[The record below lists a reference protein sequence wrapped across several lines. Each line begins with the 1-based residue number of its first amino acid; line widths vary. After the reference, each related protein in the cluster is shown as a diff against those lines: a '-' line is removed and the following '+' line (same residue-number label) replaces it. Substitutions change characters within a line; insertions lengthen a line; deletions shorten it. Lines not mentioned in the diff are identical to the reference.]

1 MAPVLVFLLQI
12 IFGGK
17 IMENRKTKIAG
28 IIAAGVILVLIATIT
43 IVISRKDSQIRQLNS
58 EATNLGNSI
67 VERDSMLND
76 LFSSLNEIENTL
88 NTIKDKREQLQI
100 VGKEGTVGMKESIL
114 SDIKMLDDML
124 DKSTKKV
131 SELSKKLRDSGVQIA
146 SLNNRLADVTEELRL
161 QTAQTEQL
169 KREVEDRDIRIAS
182 LNGQVDQLSSEVDKR
197 DKSIAQKSEVISK
210 QDRELNKGYLAYGT
224 YKQLKSDGILEREGG
239 FLGLGRNKSI
249 KGKIDPDK
257 FMKLDIRETREIPL
271 YTKKVKMIT
280 EHPDSSFTFKV
291 ENGLVTYLEIDNP
304 EEFWKLSKYAVI
316 ETR

>member
-1 MAPVLVFLLQI
+1 
-12 IFGGK
+12 
-17 IMENRKTKIAG
+17 
-28 IIAAGVILVLIATIT
+28 
-43 IVISRKDSQIRQLNS
+43 LNS
-58 EATNLGNSI
+58 EANNLGNSI

-100 VGKEGTVGMKESIL
+100 VGKEGSVGMKESIL
-114 SDIKMLDDML
+114 SDIKMLDALL
-124 DKSTKKV
+124 DKSTQKV
-131 SELSKKLRDSGVQIA
+131 SELNKKLRDSGVQIA
-146 SLNNRLADVTEELRL
+146 SLNKRLALLTEELNQ

-169 KREVEDRDIRIAS
+169 KQELSVRETRIAS
-182 LNGQVDQLSSEVDKR
+182 LNGKVDQLSSEVEKR
-197 DKSIAQKSEVISK
+197 DKSIAQKSDVISK

-249 KGKIDPDK
+249 KGKVNPDK

-271 YTKKVKMIT
+271 YSKKIKLIT
-280 EHPDSSFTFKV
+280 EHPDSSYSLKV
-291 ENGLVTYLEIDNP
+291 ENGLVTYLEIENP